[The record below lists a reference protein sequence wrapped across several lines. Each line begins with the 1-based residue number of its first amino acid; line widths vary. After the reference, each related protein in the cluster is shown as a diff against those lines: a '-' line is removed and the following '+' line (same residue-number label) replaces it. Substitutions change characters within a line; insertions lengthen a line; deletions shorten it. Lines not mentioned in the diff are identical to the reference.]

1 MSTADHCDS
10 ASLSRGEWELDA
22 IARLVELFHEAVGQS
37 FVEDLVAALASSA
50 AKKSA
55 CLHKNTER

>member
-1 MSTADHCDS
+1 MPTAGHCDS
-10 ASLSRGEWELDA
+10 ASVSSGEWELDA

-55 CLHKNTER
+55 CPHKNTER